1 MRRFGREKV
10 ISPFHVRKSLICIE
24 YVGLVIVVEAKLAV
38 LLEVSRTRSGATQIL
53 QSQFFDVFKGFA
65 LTADLLV
72 QLQRAFS
79 CSPAILPAHTLI
91 LESAE
96 SPLIVARLRQLDI
109 LLQTMSALVISL
121 GRQNPAVTKH
131 VRSSLEWQEST
142 LLALFQA
149 YCTGGE
155 DNATNHA
162 LAPSIWQV
170 VTLVDN
176 LKEIMGDENWVWLRL
191 E

>member
-1 MRRFGREKV
+1 
-10 ISPFHVRKSLICIE
+10 
-24 YVGLVIVVEAKLAV
+24 VEAKLAV

-109 LLQTMSALVISL
+109 LLQTMSAVVISL
-121 GRQNPAVTKH
+121 GRQNPAITKH

>member
-1 MRRFGREKV
+1 M
-10 ISPFHVRKSLICIE
+10 
-24 YVGLVIVVEAKLAV
+24 
-38 LLEVSRTRSGATQIL
+38 
-53 QSQFFDVFKGFA
+53 
-65 LTADLLV
+65 
-72 QLQRAFS
+72 
-79 CSPAILPAHTLI
+79 
-91 LESAE
+91 
-96 SPLIVARLRQLDI
+96 ARLRQLDI

-155 DNATNHA
+155 DNANHA
-162 LAPSIWQV
+162 LAPAIWQV

-176 LKEIMGDENWVWLRL
+176 LKEIIGG
-191 E
+191 